1 MINVYT
7 EKKNYVNMI
16 KAQGDKKSM
25 LSCIFMERKMED
37 KPNESIQKR
46 NTADSF

>member
-1 MINVYT
+1 
-7 EKKNYVNMI
+7 MI

-25 LSCIFMERKMED
+25 LSCIFMEREMED

>member
-1 MINVYT
+1 
-7 EKKNYVNMI
+7 
-16 KAQGDKKSM
+16 M

-46 NTADSF
+46 NTADSFWRSPV